1 MIQVSTIRFLFQ
13 RPHLRNTGT
22 IGAYMEDETGPY
34 RMEQTPRS
42 ILDVENDIEEL
53 RSWLPH
59 IAMAL

>member
-1 MIQVSTIRFLFQ
+1 
-13 RPHLRNTGT
+13 
-22 IGAYMEDETGPY
+22 
-34 RMEQTPRS
+34 MEQTPRS